1 MTRQPRLSR
10 RKQRQED
17 NARLIYSYIIS
28 FEKEYGYPPTITQIA
43 QACYMSRTTVV
54 RHLDWLEAWGYLLR
68 EPGLPRAIT
77 VIDPK
82 RRL

>member
-10 RKQRQED
+10 RQQQRKD
-17 NARLIYSYIIS
+17 NARLIYNYIRN
-28 FEKEYGYPPTITQIA
+28 FDVEYGYPPTITQIA
-43 QACYMSRTTVV
+43 HACYMSRTTVA

-77 VIDPK
+77 IIDPK